1 MSSSLRHLRKR
12 TEFLRVARS
21 GRKWVT
27 PGLVL
32 QADPTA
38 PAAAGEDS
46 APAIG
51 FGLTASKKVGK
62 AVQRNR
68 ARRRLRALARE
79 ILPRAGRPGCDYVL
93 IARAATV
100 TRPHMDLVGDLE
112 VALRRVEQSGRKASR
127 HAPVEKDR
135 SRR

>member
-1 MSSSLRHLRKR
+1 MSPSLRPLRKR
-12 TEFLRVARS
+12 PEFLRVARS

-32 QADPTA
+32 QAEQA
-38 PAAAGEDS
+38 VGPASGDGLAAD
-46 APAIG
+46 IG
-51 FGLTASKKVGK
+51 LGLTASRKVGK

-68 ARRRLRALARE
+68 ARRRLRALAKE
-79 ILPRAGRPGCDYVL
+79 ILPRDGRPGCDYVL

-112 VALRRVEQSGRKASR
+112 SALHRIEQRGRRTPRRGV
-127 HAPVEKDR
+127 VEKDR
-135 SRR
+135 SR

>member
-1 MSSSLRHLRKR
+1 MRANLRPLRKR
-12 TEFLRVARS
+12 PEFLRVARS

-32 QADPTA
+32 QAERAAVPGDDR
-38 PAAAGEDS
+38 AAG
-46 APAIG
+46 IG
-51 FGLTASKKVGK
+51 FGLTASRKVGK

-68 ARRRLRALARE
+68 ARRRLRALAKD
-79 ILPRAGRPGCDYVL
+79 ILPRDGRPGCNYVL

-112 VALRRVEQSGRKASR
+112 SALHRIEQRGRR
-127 HAPVEKDR
+127 APRRGVVEKDR
-135 SRR
+135 SR